1 MHKKSRPAGISG
13 GAATF
18 SWLWSGENIDLCAER
33 GVGDS
38 LSHHFCESFALT
50 LRGVHGKL
58 LNLCGGVHLD
68 LRLRKSCRKCCYIHT
83 VKVGD
88 EGTKVKGKGLST
100 RDSFCYGN

>member
-18 SWLWSGENIDLCAER
+18 SWLRSDEKINLCAER
-33 GVGDS
+33 GVGYC
-38 LSHHFCESFALT
+38 LAHHFCESFALT
-50 LRGVHGKL
+50 LCGVHGKL